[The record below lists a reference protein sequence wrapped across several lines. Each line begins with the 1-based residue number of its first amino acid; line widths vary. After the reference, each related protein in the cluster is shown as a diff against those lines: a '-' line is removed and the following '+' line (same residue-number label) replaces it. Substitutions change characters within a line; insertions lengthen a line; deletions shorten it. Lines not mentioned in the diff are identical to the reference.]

1 MFRTAETDSTIQDI
15 TIAPLVLPTV
25 RYVATRQEFAH
36 NVYPPTLWGT
46 INVHATPI
54 RPSSG

>member
-1 MFRTAETDSTIQDI
+1 MDSIIQDI
-15 TIAPLVLPTV
+15 TTAPLVLPTV